1 LLSGD
6 LSRFLVLVLD
16 VHIVVSEASHWDV
29 VALSYY
35 TNTLVISLMVLS
47 KAAGDLSF
55 FRIALANAMIFTGVN
70 DLDALLILVG
80 WIFHWRCLAHSL
92 FPAWQSPSFGSITGL

>member
-1 LLSGD
+1 MLLSD
-6 LSRFLVLVLD
+6 LSRFLVPVLD

-35 TNTLVISLMVLS
+35 TNVLVISLMVLS

-55 FRIALANAMIFTGVN
+55 FRIALANATISTGVTMTSMP
-70 DLDALLILVG
+70 
-80 WIFHWRCLAHSL
+80 CLS
-92 FPAWQSPSFGSITGL
+92 